1 MHTDD
6 YHYRLNQFQRDAV
19 MRAANRRRLIQKA
32 LERRPKTKRDYAAAL
47 MTLWHSLFR

>member
-6 YHYRLNQFQRDAV
+6 YHYRLNQLHRDSVVRAV
-19 MRAANRRRLIQKA
+19 RRQQLIRLA
-32 LERRPKTKRDYAAAL
+32 LERRPKSKRAYVLAL